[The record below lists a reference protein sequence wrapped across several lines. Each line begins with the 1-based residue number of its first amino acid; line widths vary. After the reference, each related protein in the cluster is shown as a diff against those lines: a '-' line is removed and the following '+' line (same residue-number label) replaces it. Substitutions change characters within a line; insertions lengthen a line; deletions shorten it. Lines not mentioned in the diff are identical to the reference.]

1 MQRISHILVLVVLNT
16 CIQDQPLLWV
26 LQWDVN
32 GFGASPELA
41 LGDSSTSPS
50 TAGTRLKVPV
60 QCKDE

>member
-26 LQWDVN
+26 LQWDGN

-50 TAGTRLKVPV
+50 TAGTHL
-60 QCKDE
+60 